1 MLDTTKGMP
10 TFHGIVKHDLSAPP
24 GADSA
29 VATLLH
35 GERSYSG
42 EPLFVPR
49 QVRPGSP
56 TAAVTAA
63 YECAH
68 ARLPDPLA
76 PFTAAAGTRTRRAA
90 PRRTTASCCALCT
103 TRRAT

>member
-49 QVRPGSP
+49 
-56 TAAVTAA
+56 
-63 YECAH
+63 
-68 ARLPDPLA
+68 
-76 PFTAAAGTRTRRAA
+76 
-90 PRRTTASCCALCT
+90 
-103 TRRAT
+103 